1 MTIDDTFPDLN
12 IDFNHELV
20 DVFISFMF
28 PEMAGIIGKEIP
40 KKGWFW
46 PANIAGGDLVPT
58 VKEDMIG
65 INDTLGAYKIDSWDS
80 TAEGTV
86 IIYTG
91 SVWLKAVAYLS
102 AHPTVTKT
110 VEECF
115 EDLCHIILVREF
127 IHFLLHHY
135 IGFNPLRYEKED
147 EQYFHEG
154 VTHLIIWHTIKF
166 MELLDKP
173 NASHINDL
181 FLWLVDNQPD
191 DAYRAYTKIKKK
203 DSDIEPI
210 EYEELCKLLKW
221 CKMTGV
227 QSFYAIK
234 PSLKMIS
241 IDDWEHLADDD
252 ETVDYWVKI
261 YKENH
266 RSGKFSLDE
275 LGKIFFRL
283 PLVVQD
289 KVKGY
294 QYARKFDIL

>member
-1 MTIDDTFPDLN
+1 
-12 IDFNHELV
+12 
-20 DVFISFMF
+20 
-28 PEMAGIIGKEIP
+28 
-40 KKGWFW
+40 
-46 PANIAGGDLVPT
+46 
-58 VKEDMIG
+58 
-65 INDTLGAYKIDSWDS
+65 
-80 TAEGTV
+80 
-86 IIYTG
+86 
-91 SVWLKAVAYLS
+91 
-102 AHPTVTKT
+102 
-110 VEECF
+110 
-115 EDLCHIILVREF
+115 
-127 IHFLLHHY
+127 
-135 IGFNPLRYEKED
+135 
-147 EQYFHEG
+147 
-154 VTHLIIWHTIKF
+154 